1 MSSEPNQPTP
11 QAPEPLPPLP
21 SMPPSTPPGWSPA
34 PLPTPTLRKSPGLA
48 VVLSFFPGLGHLYL
62 GLYQRGIAFFVAFA
76 AAIVLSDKADLGIL
90 IPFAWF
96 FAVIDAYRQTQFIN
110 LGYVPEPYPGE
121 VARKAARRGNLG
133 FGVFLVLIGAI
144 LLYNQFYP
152 IDLSFLADWW
162 PMLFVLAGAYLIAR
176 HFIDREKARRAEI
189 ERNEQF

>member
-1 MSSEPNQPTP
+1 MSSEPNQPTQQNP
-11 QAPEPLPPLP
+11 APLPPLP
-21 SMPPSTPPGWSPA
+21 PSSSPA
-34 PLPTPTLRKSPGLA
+34 PLPAPPPRKSPGLA

-76 AAIVLSDKADLGIL
+76 AAIALHDKADLGIL
-90 IPFAWF
+90 IPFVWF

-110 LGYVPEPYPGE
+110 LGYVPAPYPGE
-121 VARKAARRGNLG
+121 LAKKAARRGNLG

-189 ERNEQF
+189 ESAERN